1 LIIESIEMENVL
13 SHRRTALKLRPG
25 VTVIVGPNGSG
36 KTSIIDA
43 ITYALFS
50 THSRDPHSR
59 REAIIRQG
67 SSFARISVAFS
78 VGSTRYLIVKSVYKN
93 QTGDVKLYR
102 AGNGGSTLIASG
114 ARSVEAEL
122 RSIIGVDPKIA
133 DKLYVTRQGEV
144 ERLLL
149 DREARLKLFN
159 TIFKLESMKK
169 AYERLHIVI
178 SKLQLKM
185 QLLSKRLDELE
196 RDLRDLELVRTKYKE
211 TLDELNRLA
220 AQEQDLEGELQ
231 RVEAEY
237 RRLRE
242 LREVQKE
249 LQAEV
254 SKLASSFE
262 LLQDELRRLEK
273 GLMEKPKVE
282 RELSE
287 LEERIQALSKAQELH
302 ELYRKLQEMDK
313 DLARKEEE
321 LAKVEEKLGTLQEAE
336 SLYLY
341 LKYKEALGR
350 VEELEPLYRR
360 YLELKAKMERLEQE
374 ELAHEKRISNLVNA
388 ASKLLKEVLQAD
400 VSAETLDSA
409 YAYLES
415 LLSKLE
421 AQVERYD
428 AKLRTLES
436 KIGEEKRA
444 LKDLEDSLE
453 KITSAERI
461 CPLCRRPLDD
471 TEWHSLLMT
480 LRREKRDHEKEL
492 RRLEAEREQVRRE
505 RENARQQYE
514 KLSALAREFKGIVE
528 TARYH
533 KSRLEEV
540 KKERQRL
547 SQEYVELSV
556 KVQDYISAK
565 RVVDELRR
573 QRVEER
579 YAEYLQLTA
588 ARRRLVEE
596 INALR
601 TQAAQLRDRAASIA
615 EALGIA
621 RPEDVEVL
629 VEEHKAATERVGM
642 LREKLR
648 RLEADEAR
656 AAELRSRLREVEA
669 QLSEKRAALS
679 RVTEEV
685 NALSGSEKA
694 FIELSSRLSGI
705 RARRSELQKLA
716 EEYQRRIKDL
726 EARKKEATELKSKV
740 QRLERAVNALK
751 KMREA
756 FHEVRGIPSI
766 IRRNAREMLEDALR
780 EILSRFNIEFTD
792 VKLDDSYGVT
802 LVTRT
807 GERSVASLSGGE
819 RVALAIAYRLAL
831 ARVAGGRIGTMI
843 LDEPTVHL
851 DEERRRELIDLIR
864 YSTSGT
870 GLQQLIVVTH
880 DREVEEAG
888 DVIVEVYKEGGV
900 SSVRVRE
907 VGVEDVAL

>member
-1 LIIESIEMENVL
+1 MMIESIEIENVL

-78 VGSTRYLIVKSVYKN
+78 VGSTRYLIVKGVYRN

-102 AGNGGSTLIASG
+102 ADNRGSTLIASG

-122 RSIIGVDPKIA
+122 RSILGVDPKIA

-149 DREARLKLFN
+149 DKEARLKLFN

-196 RDLRDLELVRTKYKE
+196 RDLRDLELVRTRHRE

-220 AQEQDLEGELQ
+220 AQEQDLERELQ

-237 RRLRE
+237 RRLKQ

-262 LLQDELRRLEK
+262 LLQEELRRLERE
-273 GLMEKPKVE
+273 LAEKPKVE
-282 RELSE
+282 RELRE
-287 LEERIQALSKAQELH
+287 LEDRVQALSKAQELH
-302 ELYRKLQEMDK
+302 ELYGKLQEMDK

-321 LAKVEEKLGTLQEAE
+321 LAKVEEKLGALQEAE
-336 SLYLY
+336 TLYFR
-341 LKYKEALGR
+341 YKEVLGR

-360 YLELKAKMERLEQE
+360 YLELKAKIERLEQE

-388 ASKLLKEVLQAD
+388 ASKLLKEALQAD
-400 VSAETLDSA
+400 VSPETLDSA

-421 AQVERYD
+421 VQVERYD
-428 AKLRTLES
+428 TKLRALES

-505 RENARQQYE
+505 RENARQHYE
-514 KLSALAREFKGIVE
+514 KLSALARELRGIVE
-528 TARYH
+528 AVRYH

-556 KVQDYISAK
+556 KVQDYTSAK

-579 YAEYLQLTA
+579 YAEYLQLTE

-621 RPEDVEVL
+621 RPEDVKVL

-679 RVTEEV
+679 RVAEEV

-716 EEYQRRIKDL
+716 EEYQKRIRDL
-726 EARKKEATELKSKV
+726 EVKKKEATELKSRV

-751 KMREA
+751 KIREA

-766 IRRNAREMLEDALR
+766 IRRNAREMMEDALR

-807 GERSVASLSGGE
+807 GERSVTSLSGGE

-831 ARVAGGRIGTMI
+831 ARVAGGRIGAMI

-907 VGVEDVAL
+907 VGVEDVAF